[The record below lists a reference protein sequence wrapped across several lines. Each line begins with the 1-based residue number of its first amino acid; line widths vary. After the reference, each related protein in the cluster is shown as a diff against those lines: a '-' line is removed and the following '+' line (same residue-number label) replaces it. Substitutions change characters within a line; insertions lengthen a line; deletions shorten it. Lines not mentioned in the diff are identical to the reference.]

1 MNSCVLTPL
10 FLLVAAME
18 AKAAAAISATK
29 QRTKD
34 DALGGRVAGGG
45 GGGGGGQSG
54 RTPEEE
60 EEEDDEFDEN
70 DVISAINY
78 NTITS
83 LAALKEILGAS
94 GDDGADSVWF
104 QHYFLNHVNRLPSRS
119 QYPEWRR
126 LSECPEEDEDET
138 GSR

>member
-1 MNSCVLTPL
+1 
-10 FLLVAAME
+10 ME

-29 QRTKD
+29 QRG
-34 DALGGRVAGGG
+34 ALRDEPPPGMAGLAGLAGKGAAAGGG
-45 GGGGGGQSG
+45 SGQAG

-70 DVISAINY
+70 DLFSAVNY

-94 GDDGADSVWF
+94 GQDGTDSVWF

-126 LSECPEEDEDET
+126 LSECPEEDEDAPEA
-138 GSR
+138 GAAG